1 MQLRDVKNIDF
12 NLDWVFILNSF
23 LISEQNRDYYI
34 ASFLG
39 GGGGGGGH
47 RNYKIIKS

>member
-39 GGGGGGGH
+39 GGGGH

>member
-23 LISEQNRDYYI
+23 LKSEQNRDYYI
-34 ASFLG
+34 ASFFG
-39 GGGGGGGH
+39 GGGGGVATET
-47 RNYKIIKS
+47 IKL